1 MTETS
6 RKENKKTKK
15 KLWIKL
21 YPERWLFGSSR
32 EELTNAE
39 RAVWIDFLALAA
51 MNDPLGQVDFMS
63 YKRLAYQLNISV
75 RLLTSVI
82 NKALAYGKIELRQM
96 PFGSK
101 FNEKEQIV
109 SPNDDQ
115 TVTKNANF
123 GHSQSKIGLTLR
135 TIKILKWDEYQSE
148 YMRQKPHREKRKE
161 QEEEQLEESKKLQ
174 KSGLKAV
181 SQVTDRGE
189 ERRKEEKRK
198 EEKRAEQF
206 TPNKNSSNF
215 PLPSNSNSFKGGGIT
230 IKEQFLSMLKGCN
243 GYPFDELQDSLLFDI
258 TFEDCPGI
266 NIIKQTEKKIAW
278 WRDHSDALKANP
290 REKIR
295 EWFKEEFKFK
305 KRGKPQKVGEIMQA
319 VKDPSHRR
327 FLEGFFKKKPKKENL
342 E

>member
-1 MTETS
+1 MIDTS
-6 RKENKKTKK
+6 SKENKKTKK

-32 EELTNAE
+32 EEMTNAE

-51 MNDPLGQVDFMS
+51 MNDPLGQVDFIS

-75 RLLTSVI
+75 RLLKSVI

-101 FNEKEQIV
+101 SDEKEQKV
-109 SPNDDQ
+109 GPNDDQ
-115 TVTKNANF
+115 AVTKNANF

-189 ERRKEEKRK
+189 ERRKEEKR
-198 EEKRAEQF
+198 EEERRAEQF

-215 PLPSNSNSFKGGGIT
+215 PLPSNSNSFKEGGIT

-295 EWFKEEFKFK
+295 EWFKEEFKFR
-305 KRGKPQKVGEIMQA
+305 KRGGPQKIGEIMQELD
-319 VKDPSHRR
+319 DPSHRR
-327 FLEGFFKKKPKKENL
+327 WLFEGLIKKKTKKES
-342 E
+342 